1 MIKNSSQVCIEGA
14 YFNIIK
20 AIYDKSRADVI
31 LSGEKLKD
39 IPLISGRRQEC
50 PVSTSY
56 TTELETLAR
65 AIRQENLKSHP
76 NWKRWTKTVT
86 ENEVILYI

>member
-1 MIKNSSQVCIEGA
+1 MIKNSSQVGIGGA

-31 LSGEKLKD
+31 LSGEKRKD
-39 IPLISGRRQEC
+39 IPLISERRQEC

-76 NWKRWTKTVT
+76 NWKR
-86 ENEVILYI
+86 

>member
-1 MIKNSSQVCIEGA
+1 MPIDDKKKILSQVGIEGS

-20 AIYDKSRADVI
+20 AIYDKSRADII

-39 IPLISGRRQEC
+39 IPLISGIRQEC

-65 AIRQENLKSHP
+65 AIRQENLKNHP
-76 NWKRWTKTVT
+76 NWKR
-86 ENEVILYI
+86 